1 MYGVFLVCLIVFS
14 IGLYRHL
21 RSLGIGAAG
30 GATFR
35 DHGAARRSAREGLK
49 EVTRRIARLVDFALL
64 QRRVLRRRYS
74 GWTHL
79 TIFWGFVVL
88 SLGSLTIMVD
98 SYVLQPLGILLSR
111 DLGFRIFQ
119 MSLDVFGLTLLG
131 GVALAIHRRV
141 WIKPEHTRPDRRTL
155 VILCVLLGMV
165 VSGFV
170 LEGLRIRLEGSSE
183 PWAFAG
189 NTVAALIALASPS
202 PASGMALYKVLWWSH
217 AVVAFGLIAA
227 VPYSPLRHILTSPLN
242 ILVSSGHLSGAMTTP
257 FSLVEVMQ
265 SGRFD
270 VKVGADSIDDLGWK
284 ERLALNACA
293 DFGGCQDVCPAHA
306 AGTPLSPMQL
316 VEDLRRVSDT
326 STGNGAGSR
335 DLLNGAVSE
344 DTIWSCTLC
353 GACTQS
359 CPTLVDPMGYI
370 VQLRRG
376 LVGKNRLGRERTG
389 VLANLSYS
397 RNPYGSSGAGRER
410 LAAELGIPTLDQHRD
425 VDLLY
430 WVGCAATFD
439 PRARAI
445 ATATV
450 KILNAAGLRC
460 AVIGRDES
468 CCGDPARRIGEEG
481 LFQEL
486 ASRNIET
493 ISRYGINKVLT
504 HCAHCFNTFRNE
516 YPEFGAQFE
525 VVHHGALIRD
535 LIESGAIDP
544 SRPASEPMT
553 LHDSCYVGRF
563 NGGVEHPRAVLR
575 SIPQAALT
583 EMPRSGE
590 RAFCCGA
597 GGANY
602 WYEVPRREKTSTLR
616 LREAEATGARVLV
629 TECPFC
635 LKMFEDAIGS
645 PGDTPPMKVRDI
657 AEVVAEALGED
668 RET

>member
-1 MYGVFLVCLIVFS
+1 MYGVFLACLIVFS

-30 GATFR
+30 AATSR
-35 DHGAARRSAREGLK
+35 DHGTARRPAREGLK
-49 EVTRRIARLVDFALL
+49 EVTRGIARLVEFALL

-88 SLGSLTIMVD
+88 SLGSLTIMVN

-111 DLGFRIFQ
+111 DLGYKIFQ
-119 MSLDVFGLTLLG
+119 MSLDVFGLALLG

-141 WIKPEHTRPDRRTL
+141 WIRPEHTRPDRRTL
-155 VILCVLLGMV
+155 VILCVLLGMG

-189 NTVAALIALASPS
+189 NAVAALIALAPPS
-202 PASGMALYKVLWWSH
+202 PASGMALYKILWWSH

-227 VPYSPLRHILTSPLN
+227 VPYSPLRHVLTSPLN
-242 ILVSSGHLSGAMTTP
+242 ILVSSGRPSGAMTTP
-257 FSLVEVMQ
+257 FNLAQVME

-270 VKVGADSIDDLGWK
+270 VKAGADSIEDLDWK
-284 ERLALNACA
+284 ERLGLAACA

-316 VEDLRRVSDT
+316 VEDLRRVSE
-326 STGNGAGSR
+326 TGARNAAGSR
-335 DLLNGAVSE
+335 DLLDGAVSE
-344 DTIWSCTLC
+344 DAIWSCTLC

-359 CPTLVDPMGYI
+359 CPVLVDPMGYI

-376 LVGKNRLGRERTG
+376 LVAKNRLGKERMG

-397 RNPYGSSGAGRER
+397 RNPYGSSGAAREGM
-410 LAAELGIPTLDQHRD
+410 AAELGIRTVDEHRD
-425 VDLLY
+425 VDMLY

-439 PRARAI
+439 PRARAV

-450 KILNAAGLRC
+450 KILNAAGIRC
-460 AVIGRDES
+460 AVLGRDES

-493 ISRYGINKVLT
+493 IGRYGIKKVLT

-516 YPEFGAQFE
+516 YPTFGARFE
-525 VVHHGALIRD
+525 VVHHGMLIRD

-544 SRPASEPMT
+544 SRRVSEPTT
-553 LHDSCYVGRF
+553 LHDSCYIGRF

-575 SIPQAALT
+575 SIPGMALT

-590 RAFCCGA
+590 QTFCCGA

-602 WYEVPRREKTSTLR
+602 WYEVPRREKISTLR

-635 LKMFEDAIGS
+635 LKMFEDAVGS
-645 PGDTPPMKVRDI
+645 PSDTPPMRVRDI

-668 RET
+668 RGT